1 LTSWSDILVGIR
13 ASLTKHFWL
22 CEGFCAPVYAFLYR
36 RQLSCFE
43 DSPNAKHKRVHGIA
57 GLDAARS
64 GIGMPNIV
72 IDEFLLMII
81 IAGIGLAVAYL
92 RAEYVVH
99 RRFKAAEHAKLNV
112 QRDLHAAPGTGESG
126 ARDSG
131 QVVLINVEVI
141 VADPPLARI
150 EALRRQIRDRGLQHE
165 LTGALAG
172 RIVHRRP

>member
-1 LTSWSDILVGIR
+1 
-13 ASLTKHFWL
+13 
-22 CEGFCAPVYAFLYR
+22 
-36 RQLSCFE
+36 
-43 DSPNAKHKRVHGIA
+43 
-57 GLDAARS
+57 
-64 GIGMPNIV
+64 MPNIV

-92 RAEYVVH
+92 RAEYVLH
-99 RRFKAAEHAKLNV
+99 RRFKAAEHEKLIV
-112 QRDLHAAPGTGESG
+112 HRELHAAPGTGESG

-150 EALRRQIRDRGLQHE
+150 EALRRQIRDCGLQHD

-172 RIVHRRP
+172 RIVHRGP